1 MDFWRRPARASDGQ
15 PGLLHGVLLTFASH
29 ERLWLPVPWMV
40 SASSSSST
48 TRSPFRVTT
57 SPPTRTRAT
66 SRICSA
72 MRGSR
77 SMRTCR
83 SWASST
89 SRLVRVS
96 AVTVA
101 DLRVRRS
108 AATSPKIMTGAEP
121 DALVLELDL
130 HFSSRD
136 EVHGMSRLAA
146 LGDDVS
152 GLDLLRAQEPHDVGD
167 IRRLQFREQGHA
179 RDHAPS
185 DNKVATVDLVGEG
198 GSDDADRQ

>member
-1 MDFWRRPARASDGQ
+1 MDFRRRHARASDGK
-15 PGLLHGVLLTFASH
+15 PGLLHVVSLTFASH

-83 SWASST
+83 SWGIEHEQAC
-89 SRLVRVS
+89 SRERGTGRGS
-96 AVTVA
+96 A
-101 DLRVRRS
+101 RPPQRRDF
-108 AATSPKIMTGAEP
+108 AEEMTGAEP

-136 EVHGMSRLAA
+136 EVHGMSGLAA

-152 GLDLLRAQEPHDVGD
+152 GLD
-167 IRRLQFREQGHA
+167 
-179 RDHAPS
+179 
-185 DNKVATVDLVGEG
+185 
-198 GSDDADRQ
+198 